1 MKINLNTID
10 RDNFIVKEVQFAGQR
25 AFLVNPNHI
34 GSKWTPQN
42 LIFRSS
48 IWGESGE
55 LLSAGLK
62 KFHNA
67 HECPEIDPLPASL
80 RGARVLEKLDG
91 SLGIFDL
98 VNGVFSSRTRGT
110 ANSNQLENAADF
122 EEIKA
127 KYDIEGYLR
136 EFPYASIL
144 CEITSPRQRIV
155 IDYGNKPEAY
165 LIGVVDKRDYSYFR
179 QDEVDEIA
187 KDLGMPRPR
196 SYEFD
201 SIEDITAQL
210 QTLKG
215 IEGYCLYYGNDQK
228 IRKFKADFYLTLHR
242 LKSEISNQEKLCE
255 LYTNIGRPSFAGFQ
269 KYLNDAFDWEIAQM
283 AYGDCSRICDANKTV
298 GAIVEGMQAVVAR
311 LVGRPRKDQAIE
323 IINSYGGEKNNR
335 AGMVFKLLD
344 GKEITSE
351 DYKKLFLQILKK

>member
-1 MKINLNTID
+1 MQIDLNTID
-10 RDNFIVKEVQFAGQR
+10 RENFIVKEVQFAGQK

-34 GSKWTPQN
+34 GAKYTPNN

-48 IWGESGE
+48 VWSEGGGLLSGAWKKFFNSGE
-55 LLSAGLK
+55 K
-62 KFHNA
+62 
-67 HECPEIDPLPASL
+67 PEIDPLPASL

-91 SLGIFDL
+91 SLGIFDF

-122 EEIKA
+122 NEIKA

-136 EFPYASIL
+136 ANPHLSVL
-144 CEITSPRQRIV
+144 CEVTSPRQRIV
-155 IDYGNKPEAY
+155 IDYGDKVEAY
-165 LIGVVDKRDYSYFR
+165 LIGAVDKRDYSYLP
-179 QDEVDEIA
+179 QSEIDKMA
-187 KDLGMPRPR
+187 IELGMPRPR
-196 SYEFD
+196 RYQFNST
-201 SIEDITAQL
+201 EDIFEHL
-210 QTLKG
+210 KTLKG
-215 IEGYCLYYGNDQK
+215 IEGYCLYYNNDQN

-255 LYTNIGRPSFAGFQ
+255 LYINIGRPSFVEFQ
-269 KYLNDAFDWEIAQM
+269 KYLNEAFDFEIASM

-298 GAIVEGMQAVVAR
+298 GAIVEGMQAIVAR

-323 IINSYGGEKNNR
+323 IVSSYGGEKNNR

-344 GKEITSE
+344 GKELTSE